1 MIKVIKKIYKSSF
14 VQSTFNMIVI
24 ASCILLGGFIAIYE
38 NKSNAK
44 IVANE
49 YFQCYLRN
57 DFKKMYEY
65 VDVDEDEFINLESF
79 KNKLKNEKKQVAFT
93 DYTVS
98 KAKKDGKERIVTVSY
113 VNGYNDKKEEYIIKL
128 KKQSFAGLFPKWK
141 VIIDD
146 QIVKNGVV
154 SVPNGEELT
163 FDGHVLKPSETVTK
177 TNDDG
182 TESKVDVYKFDRL
195 FAGLHEFYTKSEFT
209 EMSCKKRIKKD
220 NADINL
226 KDGFR
231 TLKKEYRESVEKD
244 INEMVVS
251 FFNAEKDKEK
261 YTVLKPFF
269 EDSADENLKK
279 EYKKIKK
286 ILFQKDVESD
296 IDSSLYQID
305 SFDLSDIKV
314 YARNYSS
321 KGSIDIIARCS
332 FSFEAKSDSS
342 GDNTYYSSYVSSY
355 SGDYDVDFNL
365 VTNYN
370 KDSKK
375 FIIKDINLTVKDK
388 EASGE

>member
-113 VNGYNDKKEEYIIKL
+113 VNGYNDKKE
-128 KKQSFAGLFPKWK
+128 
-141 VIIDD
+141 
-146 QIVKNGVV
+146 
-154 SVPNGEELT
+154 
-163 FDGHVLKPSETVTK
+163 
-177 TNDDG
+177 
-182 TESKVDVYKFDRL
+182 
-195 FAGLHEFYTKSEFT
+195 
-209 EMSCKKRIKKD
+209 
-220 NADINL
+220 
-226 KDGFR
+226 
-231 TLKKEYRESVEKD
+231 
-244 INEMVVS
+244 
-251 FFNAEKDKEK
+251 
-261 YTVLKPFF
+261 
-269 EDSADENLKK
+269 
-279 EYKKIKK
+279 YKKIKM

-321 KGSIDIIARCS
+321 KGSKWGMI
-332 FSFEAKSDSS
+332 
-342 GDNTYYSSYVSSY
+342 
-355 SGDYDVDFNL
+355 
-365 VTNYN
+365 
-370 KDSKK
+370 
-375 FIIKDINLTVKDK
+375 
-388 EASGE
+388 